1 MKTYDLRGKKTIITN
16 TLFYMIMNSIL
27 QLLFITIGI
36 LMIAVL
42 YKTIEL
48 DEPILTIFA
57 LLRAVIYFSGH
68 GSISVSYYQLQVQ
81 ASSAYRACIVT
92 CSSSS
97 SCLWYSHYHSF
108 TPFRSTC
115 CITLLQVVTQ
125 IITASRKL
133 YTQYFKY

>member
-1 MKTYDLRGKKTIITN
+1 MIVVIAFALDIIDVIRLHLNKSYMKTYDLRGKKTIITN

-68 GSISVSYYQLQVQ
+68 GSISVSYYQL
-81 ASSAYRACIVT
+81 
-92 CSSSS
+92 
-97 SCLWYSHYHSF
+97 
-108 TPFRSTC
+108 
-115 CITLLQVVTQ
+115 
-125 IITASRKL
+125 
-133 YTQYFKY
+133 